1 MPRILVA
8 SFAPSRRRP
17 HELPVI
23 DTPDTP
29 GRPRSNRGLSF
40 PPPTFPSGDYAIDEV
55 LGSGGMAIVYRA
67 RDLRRQRPVAIKV
80 LRGDLAHVTGS
91 GRFRREIAIASS
103 FAHPHIVPLLDYG
116 DAVDALGRLVPF
128 YVMPL
133 VEGETLRERIAR
145 EGRLPLPDA
154 LRLTGEI
161 LGALDYAHRQGIV
174 HRDIKPGN
182 VLLAGGRALVA
193 DFGVSRPLPWSSLAD
208 TAGEP
213 LTQAGLT
220 VGTPAYMSPEQML
233 GDASMDARADLYGVG
248 CVLFEMLAGF
258 PPFPG
263 TDAPRILTEKLSGRI
278 PALRSGRS
286 DVPTAI
292 ERIVRGALAP
302 RPAERYESAHAMLQ
316 DLAAYD
322 SATFVPS
329 APGGR
334 QPAPA
339 YPSADSASGAFSA
352 TGWGFDRAA
361 PGGSGAR
368 RVPSI
373 GATVFAA
380 ALALVA
386 VGARRI
392 LTEPATVPAT
402 VPAASAGGGAARLDA
417 RAQVAV
423 LPFDSPADDTR
434 LSGIAASFTADLI
447 DELSRYPALRVISGE
462 GTRRFADRTLAIDS
476 VARALGVGNVVT
488 GALSREG
495 DDVRLTVRLIDGASA
510 AQLASARLSGREA
523 ELLRVRGSM
532 FDSVALF
539 LRRSLGEQVVARDR
553 EESRNLEAWE
563 LLARVRALHDG
574 SLAQASTLSPATWV
588 ALHREADSLTRRAAA
603 LDPQWAAPWVWNAR
617 LLLQRATL
625 METVPVGGDTL
636 PDASTL
642 RRLAAQ
648 RAGEA
653 LARNREDAYARYLRG
668 RAQLE
673 LWRTA
678 RPAPD
683 SLRLAAES
691 DLRVATTLRHDLADA
706 WADLSQLL
714 QLTGNYE
721 GAYRA
726 AEVAL
731 RADAFLRA
739 APSVIG
745 RLLFT
750 ALATG
755 RVEEATRW
763 CADGRLRFPRDP
775 RFWGCDLTIM
785 GWTGRTRADVAEA
798 WRLLSDAEARD
809 VGNMLRSGWGTRR
822 LLVAAVAARA
832 GLADSARAIVAAV
845 RRAPAAEAPPE
856 LVDYGEAHV
865 ETLLGGRDRAVS
877 LLERYLAANP
887 ALRGQVRATPW
898 FAPLRGTPRFDE
910 LTGALPVAR

>member
-1 MPRILVA
+1 MT
-8 SFAPSRRRP
+8 
-17 HELPVI
+17 

-29 GRPRSNRGLSF
+29 GRPRSSRTLSF

-182 VLLAGGRALVA
+182 ILLSGGRALVA
-193 DFGVSRPLPWSSLAD
+193 DFGVSRPLPWSALAEPG
-208 TAGEP
+208 GEP

-316 DLAAYD
+316 DLAAHD

-329 APGGR
+329 ALGGR
-334 QPAPA
+334 RPAPTT
-339 YPSADSASGAFSA
+339 PPADSASGAFGAFGA
-352 TGWGFDRAA
+352 TSWGFDRST

-368 RVPSI
+368 RVPWI

-392 LTEPATVPAT
+392 LTA
-402 VPAASAGGGAARLDA
+402 PAAAPTASTGEASSRVGA

-423 LPFDSPADDTR
+423 LPFDSPAGDAR
-434 LSGIAASFTADLI
+434 LSDIAASFTADLI

-462 GTRRFADRTLAIDS
+462 GSRRFADRAIPVDS
-476 VARALGVGNVVT
+476 VARALGVGDVVT

-523 ELLRVRGSM
+523 DLLRVRGSM

-539 LRRSLGEQVVARDR
+539 LRRSLGDQVVARDR

-574 SLAQASTLSPATWV
+574 ALAQASTLPPATWV
-588 ALHREADSLTRRAAA
+588 ALHREVDSLTQRAAA
-603 LDPQWAAPWVWNAR
+603 LDPRWAAPWVWNAR

-636 PDASTL
+636 PDATTL
-642 RRLAAQ
+642 RRLAVQ
-648 RAGEA
+648 RADQA
-653 LARNREDAYARYLRG
+653 LARNREEAYARYLRG

-721 GAYRA
+721 GAFRA
-726 AEVAL
+726 AEEAL

-763 CADGRLRFPRDP
+763 CADGRVRFPRDP
-775 RFWGCDLTIM
+775 RFWGCDVTII

-798 WRLLSDAEARD
+798 WRLLAAAEARD
-809 VGNMLRSGWGTRR
+809 EGQLLRSGWGTRR
-822 LLVAAVAARA
+822 LLVAAVVARA

-845 RRAPAAEAPPE
+845 RRAPPTDAPPE
-856 LVDYGEAHV
+856 QVDYGEAHV
-865 ETLLGGRDRAVS
+865 ETLLGGRDRAIA

-910 LTGALPVAR
+910 LTGASPVAP